1 MFLILVEPLKKLFK
15 FDKDKHE
22 EISKEQFIM
31 FFNTVINSI
40 LEFIP
45 PYLKLLIKLVND
57 KVKLHFTIEETNY
70 APVFTVLFF
79 NFLISPRIQEIY
91 NISPSKNIT
100 IKNLNRI
107 IRVSFIIYGVEYLL

>member
-1 MFLILVEPLKKLFK
+1 MEPLKKLFNIDTK
-15 FDKDKHE
+15 EDFLKE
-22 EISKEQFIM
+22 EFIM

-57 KVKLHFTIEETNY
+57 KVKQHFTIDETNY

-91 NISPSKNIT
+91 NISPSKYPT

-107 IRVSFIIYGVEYLL
+107 IRVR